1 MLPLLPEA
9 MNINTTSDLL
19 DVLVLS
25 SFAANTISWLLNRQT
40 RYVYVTE
47 RGFLKIAFL
56 VLVGCV
62 AVTAVMRLSRFYT
75 GGFAD
80 VPRTVLIVGFLLY
93 AMFCRERE
101 RKTA

>member
-1 MLPLLPEA
+1 MRTEA
-9 MNINTTSDLL
+9 MNIDTTSDLL
-19 DVLVLS
+19 DMLVLS
-25 SFAANTISWLLNRQT
+25 AFAANTLSWLFSRRT
-40 RYVYVTE
+40 RYVYVPE

-75 GGFAD
+75 GAFAD
-80 VPRTVLIVGFLLY
+80 VPRTVFIVGFLLY
-93 AMFCRERE
+93 AMYCRERR

>member
-1 MLPLLPEA
+1 
-9 MNINTTSDLL
+9 MNIDTTSDLL
-19 DVLVLS
+19 DILVLS
-25 SFAANTISWLLNRQT
+25 AFAANTISWLLNRQT
-40 RYVYVTE
+40 RYAYVPE

-62 AVTAVMRLSRFYT
+62 AVAAVMCLSRFYAGALT
-75 GGFAD
+75 D

-93 AMFCRERE
+93 AMYCRERR